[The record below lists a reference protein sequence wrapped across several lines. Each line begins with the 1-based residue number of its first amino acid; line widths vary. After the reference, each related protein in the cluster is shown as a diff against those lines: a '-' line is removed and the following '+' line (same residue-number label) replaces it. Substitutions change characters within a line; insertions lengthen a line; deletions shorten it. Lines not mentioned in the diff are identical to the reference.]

1 MYLYSKWLSCTTIL
15 WEKYPNVRW
24 SITKLHWWT
33 SFLQYLVWLKH
44 NFSLS
49 NNPKH
54 FVNKQQV
61 THIHFKSFHIAVS
74 ELRYAANPQRENPP
88 SKVKQW
94 MESIFFKPIT
104 ADSVHRFKLRS
115 WPFITLWFV
124 VPPTSRDSFAIQ
136 SSKTENNFTQY
147 NKHYVMLN
155 QFWGKYL
162 RMV

>member
-1 MYLYSKWLSCTTIL
+1 MYLYCKWLSCTTIL
-15 WEKYPNVRW
+15 WEQYPNVRW
-24 SITKLHWWT
+24 SITKLYCWT
-33 SFLQYLVWLKH
+33 SFLRYPVWLKH

-54 FVNKQQV
+54 FVNKQHV
-61 THIHFKSFHIAVS
+61 THIHLHTFKSFHIAVS
-74 ELRYAANPQRENPP
+74 GLRYAANPQRENPP

-124 VPPTSRDSFAIQ
+124 VPL
-136 SSKTENNFTQY
+136 SSQIALLSSPAKLKTILHNTINI
-147 NKHYVMLN
+147 M
-155 QFWGKYL
+155 WC
-162 RMV
+162 